1 VTAATVAI
9 TAEDVKRLR
18 EETSAGMLDCKKALT
33 ETGGDFEAAKD
44 LLRKKGLAAAAKRA
58 DRATSE
64 GVIAAKVS
72 GRVGVLAE
80 VKCETD
86 FVSRTDEFQ
95 ALGKKVAELFSET
108 APQIETIN
116 TIVSEVA
123 AKCGE
128 KTELGRNARIE
139 VPSGAPGAVCSYIHA
154 GGKCGVIVEIRCE
167 KEATASSEG
176 FLRVG
181 KTLSMQIAAGK
192 PRFLKRDE
200 IPGEVLDRERAIY
213 SEQAAATGKPAP
225 VIEKIV
231 AGKVDKYCAEV
242 CLLDQE
248 FLIAPESDAK
258 TVRDYLA
265 ESSKKLG
272 EKVEIARFVRME
284 LGE

>member
-1 VTAATVAI
+1 MTTSTVSI

-33 ETGGDFEAAKD
+33 ETGGDFEKAKD

-64 GVIAAKVS
+64 GVIAAKVV

-95 ALGKKVAELFSET
+95 ALGRKVAELFAEATPNVEAIST
-108 APQIETIN
+108 LVADI
-116 TIVSEVA
+116 A

-139 VPSGAPGAVCSYIHA
+139 VPSGVAGAVFAYIHA
-154 GGKCGVIVEIRCE
+154 GGKFGVIVEVRCE
-167 KEATASSEG
+167 KDATASSEG

-200 IPGEVLDRERAIY
+200 IPGDVLDRERAIY
-213 SEQAAATGKPAP
+213 AEQAAATGKPAP

-272 EKVEIARFVRME
+272 EKVEIVQFVRLE

>member
-1 VTAATVAI
+1 VTTATISI

-44 LLRKKGLAAAAKRA
+44 LLRKKGLAAVAKRA

-72 GRVGVLAE
+72 GHVGVLVE

-86 FVSRTDEFQ
+86 FVARTDEFQ
-95 ALGKKVAELFSET
+95 TLGKKVAELFA
-108 APQIETIN
+108 APSPDVAGIGAM
-116 TIVSEVA
+116 VAEVA

-128 KTELGRNARIE
+128 KTELGRTARLE
-139 VPSGAPGAVCSYIHA
+139 VPPGAPGAVCSYIHA
-154 GGKCGVIVEIRCE
+154 GGKFGVIVEIHCE
-167 KEATASSEG
+167 KDATASGEA

-192 PRFLKRDE
+192 PRFLKREE
-200 IPGEVLDRERAIY
+200 ISADVLERERAIY
-213 SEQAAATGKPAP
+213 AEQAAATGKPAP
-225 VIEKIV
+225 VVEKIV
-231 AGKVDKYCAEV
+231 AGKIDKYCSEV
-242 CLLDQE
+242 CLLNQE

-258 TVRDYLA
+258 TVRDYVA
-265 ESSKKLG
+265 EAAKKIG
-272 EKVEIARFVRME
+272 EKIEVARFVRME